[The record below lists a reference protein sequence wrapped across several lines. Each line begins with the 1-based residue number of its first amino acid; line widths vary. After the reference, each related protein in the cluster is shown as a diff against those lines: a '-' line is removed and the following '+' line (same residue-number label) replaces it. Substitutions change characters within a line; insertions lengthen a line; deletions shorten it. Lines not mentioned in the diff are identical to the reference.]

1 MKISKPVLVTCV
13 VALLASFLY
22 SCSKKNEAPII
33 VITKPVNNDTII
45 TPDTLTVQG
54 VVTDDKSLH
63 QMSVIIL
70 SSTGDTVFKEYP
82 YVHNLKTYPFKYDI
96 LITDTISGTYSLHVA
111 AEDHDLAVSE
121 KTLNVV
127 LK

>member
-1 MKISKPVLVTCV
+1 MKISKPFILICV
-13 VALLASFLY
+13 VVLLASLMY
-22 SCSKKNEAPII
+22 SCSKKNGAPII
-33 VITKPVNNDTII
+33 VIAKPVSNDTII

-63 QMSVIIL
+63 QMSIIIL
-70 SSTGDTVFKEYP
+70 TSIGDTVFQEQP
-82 YVHNLKTYPFKYDI
+82 YVHNLKTYSFKYDI

-121 KTLNVV
+121 KTLTVV